1 MRVVVRL
8 VYMGDRFDTPR
19 FNGRAGASEADAS
32 VSESEVV
39 GACVA
44 EVVWASS
51 SDDRSYVA
59 GVVLRGWGALA
70 GVEPRRAGVAVKR
83 VPSRE
88 GAVLV
93 RLIDFC
99 LRDSSPSELSLELLI
114 CTTLAGRR
122 DDCLL

>member
-1 MRVVVRL
+1 MVRAVVRL
-8 VYMGDRFDTPR
+8 VYTGDRLGAPR
-19 FNGRAGASEADAS
+19 FDGGAGPSESDSA

-51 SDDRSYVA
+51 SEDMSYVA
-59 GVVLRGWGALA
+59 GVVLRGWVAFTGL
-70 GVEPRRAGVAVKR
+70 ELRRAGVTVER

-93 RLIDFC
+93 RLIDF
-99 LRDSSPSELSLELLI
+99 R
-114 CTTLAGRR
+114 
-122 DDCLL
+122 